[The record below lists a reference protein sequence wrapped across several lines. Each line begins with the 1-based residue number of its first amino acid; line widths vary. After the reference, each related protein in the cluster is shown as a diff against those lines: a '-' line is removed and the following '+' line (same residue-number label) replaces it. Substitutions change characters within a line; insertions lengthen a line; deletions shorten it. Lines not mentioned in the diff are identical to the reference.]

1 MAMSRGGEFVK
12 DMVHMHSFLAAQKR
26 ILSAECFTN
35 MLEAQAMSFS
45 KRLDTLSGSISTE
58 EAAAIA
64 STVAEGPWSPI
75 QQQMLGNKLSGS
87 LAGGSAAQTP
97 ARRPP
102 QCLHGFA
109 NYLTEAEIGILQDQT
124 THDSVKLQCLVN
136 RCVAL
141 GLHLPAEGT
150 VKHII
155 ASACDLQGLSAAN
168 ADAKFRAL
176 QEFKVQL
183 KARINHMQRLPMD
196 LHLAKY
202 PADPNDL
209 PQELYSAAYGH
220 LAFV

>member
-1 MAMSRGGEFVK
+1 MSRGGEFVK

-35 MLEAQAMSFS
+35 MLEAQAMSFG
-45 KRLDTLSGSISTE
+45 KRLDTLSGSISC
-58 EAAAIA
+58 
-64 STVAEGPWSPI
+64 GHC
-75 QQQMLGNKLSGS
+75 LHR
-87 LAGGSAAQTP
+87 SAAQTP
-97 ARRPP
+97 ARRPL

-183 KARINHMQRLPMD
+183 KARIKHMQRLPMD

-209 PQELYSAAYGH
+209 PQELYSAAYGY
-220 LAFV
+220 LAFA

>member
-35 MLEAQAMSFS
+35 MLEAQAMSFG
-45 KRLDTLSGSISTE
+45 KRLDTLSGS
-58 EAAAIA
+58 
-64 STVAEGPWSPI
+64 
-75 QQQMLGNKLSGS
+75 
-87 LAGGSAAQTP
+87 
-97 ARRPP
+97 
-102 QCLHGFA
+102 LHGFA

-155 ASACDLQGLSAAN
+155 ASACDLQGLSAAH

-183 KARINHMQRLPMD
+183 KARIKHMQRLPMD